1 MRQLR
6 KNANFRRI
14 TAFFWSQAW
23 RAHKQACFEVIQRV
37 SRLKALSKRK
47 KILNFVDDMEAD
59 VAKLRYVI
67 TKPISVVFYSV

>member
-1 MRQLR
+1 MLR
-6 KNANFRRI
+6 TSSAISSYTTRVRRI
-14 TAFFWSQAW
+14 TV
-23 RAHKQACFEVIQRV
+23 KCFEVIQRV
-37 SRLKALSKRK
+37 SRLEALSKRK